1 MHNKLRIFM
10 AVLATLVLSML
21 PSIEVLAHGVNIE
34 YTTKFEITILAKYDI
49 GDPMAGAQ
57 VIVYAPDN
65 PSTPWL
71 TGICDDNGYFSF
83 TADSSK
89 PGIWD
94 VTVRQAGH
102 GNIVHIPVGKE
113 TDTSGSVGGY
123 SYLQIAL
130 MSLCVIWGS
139 LGTALYF
146 WRKRRQT

>member
-1 MHNKLRIFM
+1 M
-10 AVLATLVLSML
+10 AVLATLALSML

-34 YTTKFEITILAKYDI
+34 YTTKLEITILAKYDI

-65 PSTPWL
+65 PSSPWL
-71 TGICDDNGYFSF
+71 TGTCDDNGYFSF
-83 TADSSK
+83 TPDSSK

-102 GNIVHIPVGKE
+102 GNIIHIPVGKE
-113 TDTSGSVGGY
+113 PSTSGSVGGY